1 MRNYHLSMWVPMWA
15 AVAALS
21 LCAASSVA
29 QQSIASQAA
38 SMPISGAGTPAAIV
52 ADVDASV
59 ASYRKIIVL
68 MDDTAALDEG
78 NRERVRTAAWILF
91 ESNLDRLEQLE
102 ESLRA
107 DAAGNNSPLVI
118 AFLDRLEN
126 NADFHDADKLVF
138 HDLVDDLAAAP
149 VAEIPSAA
157 LRQRIGDDETAL
169 EKIQALYQAEISQ
182 IFSGFQPR
190 GMAVRR
196 EAWDHYVDFLKSQFT
211 REAILKEMDSE
222 LPPAESRGGA
232 SARSKLE
239 ISGLELP
246 AKTVALTFD
255 DGPHPRYTD
264 QVLAI
269 LKKYELHAVFFEVGK
284 NLGTVNANNEVK
296 LGTTSA
302 VSYRIL
308 ASGSFIGNHSYS
320 HPVLPKLAPADL
332 SREIDSTNLL
342 LTNILKSP
350 PVLFR
355 PPYGAA
361 NAGILTQIQSDKM
374 KTVIWNVDSEDWA
387 DPVPNSVAQ
396 RVIADVEKQH
406 RGIILFHDIHKV
418 ALDALPIVIETLEA
432 DGYTFVTWNGTAFG
446 AAETRGQE
454 QMTAAPPPAV
464 QPYRESW
471 AAIIGIDDYVNW
483 QKLQYAVHDAL
494 GVKDVLIQKYGFK
507 PDHVFTLL
515 DAQATRQ
522 NILSLLGDKLG
533 GSAVQ
538 REDRV
543 FVFFAGHGATRKLA
557 SGRELGYIIPVDAD
571 LTNFE
576 GSAISM
582 TNFQDISEAI
592 PAKHVLF
599 VMDSCYSGLALTRG
613 GMPAFS
619 QNYLNE
625 ISRREARQMF
635 TAGGADQQVA
645 DNGPNGHSVFTWTL
659 LQGLDGRADL
669 NGDGVITATELA
681 AYVAPAVSA
690 LSHQTP
696 AFGSMPGTEG
706 GDFIFNLK
714 HDTEFLNED
723 SAQLDD
729 QAIKVNAEL
738 DTLRKQMRDEE
749 RANEELRQQLAAA
762 EGKLRQGAQAT
773 NTTPAAASVPAST
786 SPVAGNASA
795 SMSASAPVTAPVSLS
810 NLPAAATPVAT
821 KPEPVRPPSEVAAAS
836 NDEGMRLYQEKQ
848 YADAAAKFVQAFNLR
863 PNMALYANNAGFAF
877 FRMEQYEDAV
887 KWFKQTITLD
897 PKRAVAWLNLGDA
910 YVNLKKNAE
919 ARDAYEKYLALAP
932 NGKSAPDVREKLGS
946 LQ

>member
-1 MRNYHLSMWVPMWA
+1 MWA
-15 AVAALS
+15 VVAALS
-21 LCAASSVA
+21 LGTVFSTS
-29 QQSIASQAA
+29 QQTTASQAA
-38 SMPISGAGTPAAIV
+38 PASTAGPGTPAAV
-52 ADVDASV
+52 AADVDASV

-68 MDDTAALDEG
+68 MDDASALDEG

-91 ESNLDRLEQLE
+91 ERNGERLEQLE

-107 DAAGNNSPLVI
+107 DAAGSSSPLVT

-126 NADFHDADKLVF
+126 DVDLRDADKLVF
-138 HDLVDDLAAAP
+138 RDLLDGLAAIPA
-149 VAEIPSAA
+149 AQIPSTA
-157 LRQRIGDDETAL
+157 LRQRISDDAAAL
-169 EKIQALYQAEISQ
+169 EKIQALYQAEIAQ
-182 IFSGFQPR
+182 IFSGLQTR
-190 GMAVRR
+190 GMAVHR
-196 EAWDHYVDFLKSQFT
+196 EAWDHYIAFLKSKFT
-211 REAILKEMDSE
+211 REAILKENDSE

-232 SARSKLE
+232 AARSKLE

-246 AKTVALTFD
+246 KKTVALTFD

-269 LKKYELHAVFFEVGK
+269 LKKYNLHAVFFEVGK
-284 NLGTVNANNEVK
+284 NLGTVNGNEVK
-296 LGTTSA
+296 LGVNSA
-302 VSYRIL
+302 VSDRIL
-308 ASGSFIGNHSYS
+308 ASGSFLGNHTYS
-320 HPVLPKLAPADL
+320 HPVLPKLGAADQ
-332 SREIDSTNLL
+332 SREIDSTSLL
-342 LTNILKSP
+342 LTSILKSP

-361 NAGILTQIQSDKM
+361 NADILSEVQSDKM

-396 RVIADVEKQH
+396 RVITEIEKQQ

-418 ALDALPIVIETLEA
+418 ALDALPVVIETLEA
-432 DGYTFVTWNGTAFG
+432 DGYNFVSWNGTSFG
-446 AAETRGQE
+446 APETRGQQPE
-454 QMTAAPPPAV
+454 AAAPPPAV
-464 QPYRESW
+464 EPYRESW
-471 AAIIGIDDYVNW
+471 AAIVGIDDYTNW

-494 GVKDVLIQKYGFK
+494 GVKDTLIQKYGFK

-515 DAQATRQ
+515 DGQATRQ

-533 GSAVQ
+533 GAQVQ
-538 REDRV
+538 HEDRV

-557 SGRELGYIIPVDAD
+557 SGRELGYIVPVDAD
-571 LTNFE
+571 LADLE

-645 DNGPNGHSVFTWTL
+645 DNGPNGHSVFTWTM

-669 NGDGVITATELA
+669 NGDGVITASELA

-696 AFGSMPGTEG
+696 AFGNLPGTEG

-738 DTLRKQMRDEE
+738 DTLRKQMREEE
-749 RANEELRQQLAAA
+749 RANQELRKQLATA
-762 EGKLRQGAQAT
+762 EAKLKQDTQTTGAGPA
-773 NTTPAAASVPAST
+773 NSTTPAPGSSST
-786 SPVAGNASA
+786 STPASA
-795 SMSASAPVTAPVSLS
+795 SPASPTANFTAPEPPKPDSAKS
-810 NLPAAATPVAT
+810 PSEIAAAA
-821 KPEPVRPPSEVAAAS
+821 
-836 NDEGMRLYQEKQ
+836 NDEGMRLYQEKHYQ
-848 YADAAAKFVQAFNLR
+848 DAAMKFMQASNLQ

-877 FRMEQYEDAV
+877 FRMSQYDDAV

-910 YVNLKKNAE
+910 YVNLKNNAE

-932 NGKSAPDVREKLGS
+932 NGKSAPDVREKLKG

>member
-1 MRNYHLSMWVPMWA
+1 MRTYHLLTLA
-15 AVAALS
+15 AVTGLLLAAI
-21 LCAASSVA
+21 SSA
-29 QQSIASQAA
+29 PQQPIASQQA
-38 SMPISGAGTPAAIV
+38 SMSASGPGTPAQVA

-68 MDDTAALDEG
+68 MDDAAVLDEG

-91 ESNLDRLEQLE
+91 EKNHERLDELEQNLH
-102 ESLRA
+102 A
-107 DAAGNNSPLVI
+107 DAARNDSPLVA

-126 NADFHDADKLVF
+126 NPDLHDADKLDF
-138 HDLVDDLAAAP
+138 RDLLDDLAAVP
-149 VAEIPSAA
+149 VAEVPNAA
-157 LRQRIGDDETAL
+157 LRQRISDDAAAL

-182 IFSGFQPR
+182 VFSGFQAR
-190 GMAVRR
+190 GMTVHR
-196 EAWDHYVDFLKSQFT
+196 EAWEHYVAFLKTKTT

-232 SARSKLE
+232 AARSKME

-246 AKTVALTFD
+246 PKTVALTFD

-269 LKKYELHAVFFEVGK
+269 LKKYDLHAVFFEIGR
-284 NLGTVNANNEVK
+284 NLGTVNGDEVK
-296 LGTTSA
+296 LGPNAA
-302 VSYRIL
+302 VSDRIL
-308 ASGSFIGNHSYS
+308 ASGSYIGNHTYS
-320 HPVLPKLAPADL
+320 HPVLPKLDEADQTK
-332 SREIDSTNLL
+332 EIDSTSLL
-342 LTNILKSP
+342 LTSILKSP

-361 NAGILTQIQSDKM
+361 TAGILSEVQSDKM

-396 RVIADVEKQH
+396 RVIAEVEKQQ

-418 ALDALPIVIETLEA
+418 ALDALPVVIETLEA
-432 DGYTFVTWNGTAFG
+432 DGYNFVTWNGTAFG
-446 AAETRGQE
+446 APETRGQQPE
-454 QMTAAPPPAV
+454 TAAPPPAV

-471 AAIIGIDDYVNW
+471 AAIIGIDDYANW
-483 QKLQYAVHDAL
+483 QKLQYAVHDAM
-494 GVKDVLIQKYGFK
+494 GVKDLLIQKYGFK

-533 GSAVQ
+533 GAMVQ
-538 REDRV
+538 HEDRV
-543 FVFFAGHGATRKLA
+543 LVFFAGHGATRKLA
-557 SGRELGYIIPVDAD
+557 SGRELGYIIPADAD
-571 LTNFE
+571 LTDLE

-613 GMPAFS
+613 GMPAFT

-696 AFGSMPGTEG
+696 EFGNLPGTEG

-738 DTLRKQMRDEE
+738 EKLRSQMREEE
-749 RANEELRQQLAAA
+749 RANEELRKQLASAEAKLKQGGPGANAA
-762 EGKLRQGAQAT
+762 P
-773 NTTPAAASVPAST
+773 TPALASAAPPAT
-786 SPVAGNASA
+786 ASA
-795 SMSASAPVTAPVSLS
+795 SPGGSAP
-810 NLPAAATPVAT
+810 TPVPVEAP
-821 KPEPVRPPSEVAAAS
+821 KPEPVKQPSEIAAAA
-836 NDEGMRLYQEKQ
+836 NDEGMRLYQEKR
-848 YADAAAKFVQAFNLR
+848 YADAAAKFMQASSLR
-863 PNMALYANNAGFAF
+863 PDMALYANNAGFVF
-877 FRMEQYEDAV
+877 FRMAQYDDAV
-887 KWFKQTITLD
+887 KWFKQTLALD

-910 YVNLKKNAE
+910 YVNLKNNAE

-932 NGKSAPDVREKLGS
+932 NGKSAPDVREKLKS

>member
-1 MRNYHLSMWVPMWA
+1 MRKYGLPTLA
-15 AVAALS
+15 TVAGLWLGAIW
-21 LCAASSVA
+21 CTPQQPIAPQSVSA
-29 QQSIASQAA
+29 R
-38 SMPISGAGTPAAIV
+38 GTPSAIAA
-52 ADVDASV
+52 DLDASV

-68 MDDTAALDEG
+68 MNDASALDEG
-78 NRERVRTAAWILF
+78 NRQRVRTAAWILF
-91 ESNLDRLEQLE
+91 EKNRDRLDQLE
-102 ESLRA
+102 QSLHA
-107 DAAGNNSPLVI
+107 DAARNDSPLVTS
-118 AFLDRLEN
+118 FLDRLESSS
-126 NADFHDADKLVF
+126 DFRDADKLVF
-138 HDLVDDLAAAP
+138 RDLLDDLAAAP
-149 VAEIPSAA
+149 ATEIPSTS
-157 LRQRIGDDETAL
+157 LRQRISDDAGAL
-169 EKIQALYQAEISQ
+169 EKIQALYQAEVSQ
-182 IFSGFQPR
+182 IFSGLQTR
-190 GMAVRR
+190 GMTVHR
-196 EAWDHYVDFLKSQFT
+196 EAWSHYVDFLKTKYT
-211 REAILKEMDSE
+211 REAVLREIGAE
-222 LPPAESRGGA
+222 LPPSETRGGA
-232 SARSKLE
+232 AARSRLE
-239 ISGLELP
+239 ISGTELP

-269 LKKYELHAVFFEVGK
+269 LNKYGLHAVFFEIGK
-284 NLGTVNANNEVK
+284 NLGTVSANNEVK
-296 LGTTSA
+296 LGPTSA

-308 ASGSFIGNHSYS
+308 ASGNSIGNHTYS
-320 HPVLPKLAPADL
+320 HPVLPKLDQADQ
-332 SREIDSTNLL
+332 SREIDSTSVL
-342 LTNILKSP
+342 LTNILKVP

-361 NAGILTQIQSDKM
+361 NADILSEIQSDKM

-396 RVIADVEKQH
+396 RVIGEIEKQQ

-418 ALDALPIVIETLEA
+418 ALDALPVVIETLKA
-432 DGYTFVTWNGTAFG
+432 DGYNFVSWNGSSFG
-446 AAETRGQE
+446 ALETRGE
-454 QMTAAPPPAV
+454 QPQAPPPPPAV

-471 AAIIGIDDYVNW
+471 AAIIGIDDYANW

-494 GVKDVLIQKYGFK
+494 GVKDLLTQKYGFK

-515 DAQATRQ
+515 DKQATRE

-533 GSAVQ
+533 GAMVQ

-571 LTNFE
+571 LTDFE

-592 PAKHVLF
+592 PAKHALF

-613 GMPAFS
+613 GVLLPT

-690 LSHQTP
+690 LSHQIP
-696 AFGSMPGTEG
+696 AFGNLPGTEG
-706 GDFIFNLK
+706 GDFIFDLK
-714 HDTEFLNED
+714 HETEFLNGD

-729 QAIKVNAEL
+729 EGIKVNAEL
-738 DTLRKQMRDEE
+738 EKLRDQMREEE
-749 RANEELRQQLAAA
+749 RANEELRKQLATA
-762 EGKLRQGAQAT
+762 EARLRQAV
-773 NTTPAAASVPAST
+773 NTAPPASAGSVSVPSPADAPKPEQGHQPAETAAAA
-786 SPVAGNASA
+786 
-795 SMSASAPVTAPVSLS
+795 
-810 NLPAAATPVAT
+810 
-821 KPEPVRPPSEVAAAS
+821 
-836 NDEGMRLYQEKQ
+836 NDEGMRLYKEKN
-848 YADAAAKFVQAFNLR
+848 YADAAASFVQASGLQ
-863 PNMALYANNAGFAF
+863 PGVALYANNAGFAF
-877 FRMEQYEDAV
+877 YRMNRYDDAV
-887 KWFKQTITLD
+887 KWFLQTIALD
-897 PKRAVAWLNLGDA
+897 PKRAIAYLNLGDA
-910 YVNLKKNAE
+910 YLNLQKKPE
-919 ARDAYEKYLALAP
+919 ARDAYEKFLALAP
-932 NGKSAPDVREKLGS
+932 NSKSAPIVRDKLKS

>member
-1 MRNYHLSMWVPMWA
+1 MRTSHLPILA
-15 AVAALS
+15 TIAGLALGAIFAMSQQPSTTQS
-21 LCAASSVA
+21 LSIPASE
-29 QQSIASQAA
+29 
-38 SMPISGAGTPAAIV
+38 AGTPAQV
-52 ADVDASV
+52 AADIDASV
-59 ASYRKIIVL
+59 VAYRKIIVL
-68 MDDTAALDEG
+68 MDGASALDEG
-78 NRERVRTAAWILF
+78 NRERVRIAAWILF
-91 ESNLDRLEQLE
+91 ERNRDRLDHLEQ
-102 ESLRA
+102 SLCA
-107 DAAGNNSPLVI
+107 DAATKDSSLVA
-118 AFLDRLEN
+118 AFLDRLESS
-126 NADFHDADKLVF
+126 AGLRDADKLDFRDVL
-138 HDLVDDLAAAP
+138 DGLAAISATEAP
-149 VAEIPSAA
+149 NPA
-157 LRQRIGDDETAL
+157 LRKRVADDAAAL
-169 EKIQALYQAEISQ
+169 EKIQALYQSEISQ
-182 IFSGFQPR
+182 IFSGLQTR
-190 GMAVRR
+190 GMAMHR
-196 EAWDHYVDFLKSQFT
+196 EAWEDYVAFLKTKYT

-232 SARSKLE
+232 AARSKLE
-239 ISGLELP
+239 ISGLEMP
-246 AKTVALTFD
+246 PKTVALTFD

-269 LKKYELHAVFFEVGK
+269 LKKYNLHAVFFEIGK
-284 NLGTVNANNEVK
+284 NVGTVNDKNEVS
-296 LGTTSA
+296 LGPNAA
-302 VSYRIL
+302 VSNRIL
-308 ASGSFIGNHSYS
+308 AAGNYIGNHTYT
-320 HPVLPKLAPADL
+320 HPVLPKLDAAEQ
-332 SREIDSTNLL
+332 SREIDWTSAI
-342 LTNILKSP
+342 LTKVLKAP

-361 NAGILTQIQSDKM
+361 NADILTEVQSDKM

-396 RVIADVEKQH
+396 RVITEVEKQQ

-418 ALDALPIVIETLEA
+418 GLDALPVVIETLEA
-432 DGYTFVTWNGTAFG
+432 DGYSFVTWNGTAFG
-446 AAETRGQE
+446 VPETRGDQP
-454 QMTAAPPPAV
+454 QAPAPPPAA

-471 AAIIGIDDYVNW
+471 AAIIGIDDYANW
-483 QKLQYAVHDAL
+483 QKLQYAVHDAM
-494 GVKDVLIQKYGFK
+494 GVKDLLIQKYSFK

-533 GSAVQ
+533 GAMVQ
-538 REDRV
+538 HEDRV

-557 SGRELGYIIPVDAD
+557 SGRELGYIVPVDAD
-571 LTNFE
+571 LTELE

-613 GMPAFS
+613 GMPQFS

-625 ISRREARQMF
+625 IARREAREMF

-669 NGDGVITATELA
+669 NNDGVITATELA

-696 AFGSMPGTEG
+696 AFGNLPGTEG

-729 QAIKVNAEL
+729 QAIQVNAEL
-738 DTLRKQMRDEE
+738 DKLRKQMRQEE
-749 RANEELRQQLAAA
+749 LANEELRKQLASAEAQLKQGGQTGNAA
-762 EGKLRQGAQAT
+762 PATASAPASAGPVAGAT
-773 NTTPAAASVPAST
+773 PAST
-786 SPVAGNASA
+786 VASGPAV
-795 SMSASAPVTAPVSLS
+795 ASAPSGGLTPTSTTPEAQIVPPAKTPSEI
-810 NLPAAATPVAT
+810 AAAA
-821 KPEPVRPPSEVAAAS
+821 
-836 NDEGMRLYQEKQ
+836 NDEGMRLYQEKR
-848 YADAAAKFVQAFNLR
+848 YADAAAKFMAASNLQS
-863 PNMALYANNAGFAF
+863 NMALYANNTGFAF
-877 FRMEQYEDAV
+877 YRMGQYDDAV
-887 KWFKQTITLD
+887 KWFQQTVTLD

-910 YVNLKKNAE
+910 FVNLHKNAE
-919 ARDAYEKYLALAP
+919 ARDAYEKFLALSP
-932 NGKSAPDVREKLGS
+932 NGKSAPDVREKLKA

>member
-1 MRNYHLSMWVPMWA
+1 MRIYHLPLLA
-15 AVAALS
+15 AVAGVLLS
-21 LCAASSVA
+21 AISSVP
-29 QQSIASQAA
+29 QQPVALQPATKSA
-38 SMPISGAGTPAAIV
+38 PITVSGPGTPAQVA

-68 MDDTAALDEG
+68 MDDASALDEG

-91 ESNLDRLEQLE
+91 ERNRDCLDQLE
-102 ESLRA
+102 LSLQA
-107 DAAGNNSPLVI
+107 DAARNDSPLVA
-118 AFLDRLEN
+118 AFLDRLESD
-126 NADFHDADKLVF
+126 ADFRDADKLDF
-138 HDLVDDLAAAP
+138 RDLLDDLAAIP
-149 VAEIPSAA
+149 VAEVPSAA
-157 LRQRIGDDETAL
+157 LRQRISDDAAAL
-169 EKIQALYQAEISQ
+169 EKIQLLYQAEISQ
-182 IFSGFQPR
+182 IFSGLQTR
-190 GMAVRR
+190 GMAVHR
-196 EAWDHYVDFLKSQFT
+196 EAWDHYVAFLKTQST
-211 REAILKEMDSE
+211 REAILKEMDSQ

-232 SARSKLE
+232 AARSKLE

-246 AKTVALTFD
+246 KKTVALTFD

-269 LKKYELHAVFFEVGK
+269 LKKYDLHAVFFEVGK
-284 NLGTVNANNEVK
+284 NLGTVNDNNEVK
-296 LGTTSA
+296 LGPTSA

-308 ASGSFIGNHSYS
+308 TSGSFIGNHTYS
-320 HPVLPKLAPADL
+320 HPVLPKLDAADQAK
-332 SREIDSTNLL
+332 EIDSTSLL

-361 NAGILTQIQSDKM
+361 NAGILAQVQSDKM

-396 RVIADVEKQH
+396 RVITDVEKQQ

-418 ALDALPIVIETLEA
+418 ALDALPVVIETLEA
-432 DGYTFVTWNGTAFG
+432 DGYNFVTWNGTAFG
-446 AAETRGQE
+446 APETRGQQQE
-454 QMTAAPPPAV
+454 TATPPPAV

-494 GVKDVLIQKYGFK
+494 GVKDMLIQKYNFK

-515 DAQATRQ
+515 DGQATRQ

-533 GSAVQ
+533 GTQVQ
-538 REDRV
+538 HEDRV

-557 SGRELGYIIPVDAD
+557 SGRELGYIVPVDAD
-571 LTNFE
+571 LTDLE

-669 NGDGVITATELA
+669 NGDGVITASELA

-696 AFGSMPGTEG
+696 AFGNLPGTEG

-738 DTLRKQMRDEE
+738 DTLRKQMREEE
-749 RANEELRQQLAAA
+749 RANDDLRKQLATAELRL
-762 EGKLRQGAQAT
+762 KHGA
-773 NTTPAAASVPAST
+773 PAANAGPASGSAPAST
-786 SPVAGNASA
+786 SPAVSNAPASTVASEPAA
-795 SMSASAPVTAPVSLS
+795 ASAPLAGSA
-810 NLPAAATPVAT
+810 AAATPDAT
-821 KPEPVRPPSEVAAAS
+821 KPEQVKSPSEIAAAA
-836 NDEGMRLYQEKQ
+836 NDEGMRLYQEKR
-848 YADAAAKFVQAFNLR
+848 YADAAAKFMEASSLR

-877 FRMEQYEDAV
+877 YRMGQYEDAV
-887 KWFKQTITLD
+887 KWFQQTTNLD
-897 PKRAVAWLNLGDA
+897 PKRAVAWVNLGDA
-910 YVNLKKNAE
+910 YVNLKRMAD
-919 ARDAYEKYLALAP
+919 ARDAYEKYLALSP
-932 NGKSAPDVREKLGS
+932 NGKSAPDVREKVKS
-946 LQ
+946 LP

>member
-1 MRNYHLSMWVPMWA
+1 MWA

-21 LCAASSVA
+21 LGTISAKP
-29 QQSIASQAA
+29 QQPIASQAA
-38 SMPISGAGTPAAIV
+38 SISISGPGTPGAVA

-68 MDDTAALDEG
+68 MDNTSALDEG
-78 NRERVRTAAWILF
+78 NRQRVRTAAWILF
-91 ESNLDRLEQLE
+91 EKNRDRLDQLE
-102 ESLRA
+102 QSLRA
-107 DAAGNNSPLVI
+107 DAARNDSPLV
-118 AFLDRLEN
+118 ASFLDRLESD
-126 NADFHDADKLVF
+126 ADFRDADKLDFRDV
-138 HDLVDDLAAAP
+138 LDDLAAVP
-149 VAEIPSAA
+149 VAEIPSVA
-157 LRQRIGDDETAL
+157 LRQRISDDAAVL
-169 EKIQALYQAEISQ
+169 EKTQALYQAEISQ
-182 IFSGFQPR
+182 IFSGFQAR
-190 GMAVRR
+190 GMAVHR
-196 EAWDHYVDFLKSQFT
+196 EAWDHYVVFLKTKYT

-232 SARSKLE
+232 AARSKLE

-246 AKTVALTFD
+246 PKTVALTFD

-264 QVLAI
+264 QVLAV
-269 LKKYELHAVFFEVGK
+269 LKKYDLHAVFFEIGK
-284 NLGTVNANNEVK
+284 NLGTVEGGQVK
-296 LGTTSA
+296 LGTNVA
-302 VSYRIL
+302 VSNRIL
-308 ASGSFIGNHSYS
+308 ASGSFIGNHTYS
-320 HPVLPKLAPADL
+320 HPVLPKLDPADQTK
-332 SREIDSTNLL
+332 EIDSTSAI
-342 LTNILKSP
+342 LTEVLKSP

-361 NAGILTQIQSDKM
+361 NADILSEIQSDKM

-396 RVIADVEKQH
+396 RVITEVEKQQ

-418 ALDALPIVIETLEA
+418 GLDALPVVIETLEA
-432 DGYTFVTWNGTAFG
+432 DGYNFVSWNGASFG
-446 AAETRGQE
+446 APETRGQQPE
-454 QMTAAPPPAV
+454 AASPPSAV

-471 AAIIGIDDYVNW
+471 AAIIGIDDYANW

-494 GVKDVLIQKYGFK
+494 GVKDLLIQKYSFK

-533 GSAVQ
+533 GAMVQ
-538 REDRV
+538 HEDRV

-557 SGRELGYIIPVDAD
+557 SGRELGYIVPVDAD
-571 LTNFE
+571 LIDLE

-613 GMPAFS
+613 GMPAFT

-696 AFGSMPGTEG
+696 AFGNLPGTEG

-729 QAIKVNAEL
+729 EAIKVNAEL
-738 DTLRKQMRDEE
+738 EKLRGQMREEE
-749 RANEELRQQLAAA
+749 RANEELRKQLATA
-762 EGKLRQGAQAT
+762 EAKLKQGAQAA
-773 NTTPAAASVPAST
+773 NAAPAPAAVPASA
-786 SPVAGNASA
+786 SPAAGKAPASTAA
-795 SMSASAPVTAPVSLS
+795 SGPATASAPPAGSALASIPAEAPKPESAK
-810 NLPAAATPVAT
+810 PPTEIAAAA
-821 KPEPVRPPSEVAAAS
+821 
-836 NDEGMRLYQEKQ
+836 NDEGMRLYQEKR
-848 YADAAAKFVQAFNLR
+848 YADAAAKFMQASNLQ

-877 FRMEQYEDAV
+877 FRMEQYDDAV
-887 KWFKQTITLD
+887 KWFLKTIALD

-910 YVNLKKNAE
+910 YLNLQKKAE
-919 ARDAYEKYLALAP
+919 ARDAYEKYLALSP
-932 NGKSAPDVREKLGS
+932 NGKSAPDVREKLKS
-946 LQ
+946 LP

>member
-1 MRNYHLSMWVPMWA
+1 MRTYHLPTLA
-15 AVAALS
+15 AVAGL
-21 LCAASSVA
+21 LLAAISSA
-29 QQSIASQAA
+29 PQQPIASQQA
-38 SMPISGAGTPAAIV
+38 SMSATGPGTPAQVA

-68 MDDTAALDEG
+68 MDDAAVLDEG

-91 ESNLDRLEQLE
+91 ERNHERLDELEQNLH
-102 ESLRA
+102 A
-107 DAAGNNSPLVI
+107 DAARNDSPLVA

-126 NADFHDADKLVF
+126 NPDLHDADKLDFRDV
-138 HDLVDDLAAAP
+138 LDDLAAVP

-157 LRQRIGDDETAL
+157 LRQRIGDDAAAL
-169 EKIQALYQAEISQ
+169 EKIESLYQAEVSQ
-182 IFSGFQPR
+182 IFSGFQAR
-190 GMAVRR
+190 GMTVHR
-196 EAWDHYVDFLKSQFT
+196 EAWDHYVAFLKTKTT

-232 SARSKLE
+232 AARSKME

-246 AKTVALTFD
+246 PKTVALTFD

-269 LKKYELHAVFFEVGK
+269 LKKYDLHAVFFEIGK
-284 NLGTVNANNEVK
+284 NLGTVNGDEVK
-296 LGTTSA
+296 LGPNAA
-302 VSYRIL
+302 VSDRIL
-308 ASGSFIGNHSYS
+308 ASGSFIGNHTYS
-320 HPVLPKLAPADL
+320 HPVLPKLDEADQTK
-332 SREIDSTNLL
+332 EIDSTSLL
-342 LTNILKSP
+342 LTNILKAP

-361 NAGILTQIQSDKM
+361 NAGILSEVQSDKM

-396 RVIADVEKQH
+396 RVIAEVEKQQ

-418 ALDALPIVIETLEA
+418 ALDALPVVIETLEA
-432 DGYTFVTWNGTAFG
+432 DGYNFVTWNGTSFG
-446 AAETRGQE
+446 APETRGQQPE
-454 QMTAAPPPAV
+454 TASPPPTV

-471 AAIIGIDDYVNW
+471 AAIIGIDDYANW
-483 QKLQYAVHDAL
+483 QKLQYAVHDAM
-494 GVKDVLIQKYGFK
+494 GVKDLLIQKYGFK

-533 GSAVQ
+533 GAMVQ
-538 REDRV
+538 HEDRV
-543 FVFFAGHGATRKLA
+543 LVFFAGHGATRKLA

-571 LTNFE
+571 LTDLE

-696 AFGSMPGTEG
+696 EFGNLPGTEG

-738 DTLRKQMRDEE
+738 EKLRSQMREEE
-749 RANEELRQQLAAA
+749 RANEELRKQLASAEAKLKQGGPGANAA
-762 EGKLRQGAQAT
+762 P
-773 NTTPAAASVPAST
+773 TPAAASGAPPAT
-786 SPVAGNASA
+786 ASA
-795 SMSASAPVTAPVSLS
+795 SPGGSAP
-810 NLPAAATPVAT
+810 TPVPAEAP
-821 KPEPVRPPSEVAAAS
+821 KPEPVKQPSEIAAAA
-836 NDEGMRLYQEKQ
+836 NDEGMRLYQEKR
-848 YADAAAKFVQAFNLR
+848 YADAAAKFMQASNLQ
-863 PNMALYANNAGFAF
+863 PNMALYANNAGFVF
-877 FRMEQYEDAV
+877 FRMAQYDDAV
-887 KWFKQTITLD
+887 KWFKQTLALD

-919 ARDAYEKYLALAP
+919 AREAYEKYLALAP
-932 NGKSAPDVREKLGS
+932 NGKSAPDVREKLKS

>member
-1 MRNYHLSMWVPMWA
+1 MWA
-15 AVAALS
+15 PVAALS
-21 LCAASSVA
+21 LAAISFA
-29 QQSIASQAA
+29 PQQTIASQAA
-38 SMPISGAGTPAAIV
+38 SISISGPGTPAAV
-52 ADVDASV
+52 AADVDASV

-68 MDDTAALDEG
+68 MDDTAVLDEG

-91 ESNLDRLEQLE
+91 EKNLDRLEQLE
-102 ESLRA
+102 QSLCA
-107 DAAGNNSPLVI
+107 DAARSDSPLVA

-126 NADFHDADKLVF
+126 NTDFHDADKLVF
-138 HDLVDDLAAAP
+138 RDLVDDLAAAP
-149 VAEIPSAA
+149 VAEVPNVS
-157 LRQRIGDDETAL
+157 LRQRIGDDAAAL
-169 EKIQALYQAEISQ
+169 EKIQSRYQAEISQ

-190 GMAVRR
+190 GMAVHR
-196 EAWDHYVDFLKSQFT
+196 EAWDHYVAFLKTQFT
-211 REAILKEMDSE
+211 REAILKEIDSE
-222 LPPAESRGGA
+222 LPPTESRGGA
-232 SARSKLE
+232 AARSKLE

-284 NLGTVNANNEVK
+284 NLGTVNGNNEVK
-296 LGTTSA
+296 LGPTSA

-308 ASGSFIGNHSYS
+308 ASGSFIGNHTYS

-361 NAGILTQIQSDKM
+361 NAGILSEIQSDKM

-396 RVIADVEKQH
+396 RVIADVEKQR

-418 ALDALPIVIETLEA
+418 ALDALPVVIETLEA
-432 DGYTFVTWNGTAFG
+432 DGYTFVSWNGTAFG
-446 AAETRGQE
+446 APETRGQQQE
-454 QMTAAPPPAV
+454 VAAPPPAV

-471 AAIIGIDDYVNW
+471 AAIIGIDNYANW

-494 GVKDVLIQKYGFK
+494 GVKDMLIQKYGFK

-533 GSAVQ
+533 GATVQ

-696 AFGSMPGTEG
+696 AFGNLPGTEG

-738 DTLRKQMRDEE
+738 EKLRSQMREEE
-749 RANEELRQQLAAA
+749 RANEELRKQLATA
-762 EGKLRQGAQAT
+762 EARLKQGGPVA
-773 NTTPAAASVPAST
+773 NTTPAPAAAPASASPAASNAPAST
-786 SPVAGNASA
+786 ATSGPGAVSAPPAGSA
-795 SMSASAPVTAPVSLS
+795 SV
-810 NLPAAATPVAT
+810 ATPDAT
-821 KPEPVRPPSEVAAAS
+821 KPELARSPSETAAAA
-836 NDEGMRLYQEKQ
+836 NDEGMRLYQEKR
-848 YADAAAKFVQAFNLR
+848 YEEAVAKFIQASNLR

-877 FRMEQYEDAV
+877 FRMEQYDDAV
-887 KWFKQTITLD
+887 KWFKQTIALD

-910 YVNLKKNAE
+910 YVNLKNSVE

-932 NGKSAPDVREKLGS
+932 NGKSAPDVREKLKG

>member
-1 MRNYHLSMWVPMWA
+1 MRTYHLLTLA
-15 AVAALS
+15 AVAGLS
-21 LCAASSVA
+21 LAAISSA
-29 QQSIASQAA
+29 SQQPIASQQA
-38 SMPISGAGTPAAIV
+38 SMSATGPGTPAQVA

-68 MDDTAALDEG
+68 MDDAAVLDEG

-91 ESNLDRLEQLE
+91 ERNHERLDELEQNLH
-102 ESLRA
+102 A
-107 DAAGNNSPLVI
+107 DAARNDSPLVA

-126 NADFHDADKLVF
+126 NPDLHDADKLDFRDV
-138 HDLVDDLAAAP
+138 LDDLAAVP

-157 LRQRIGDDETAL
+157 LRQRIGDDAAAL
-169 EKIQALYQAEISQ
+169 EKIESLYQAEVSQ
-182 IFSGFQPR
+182 IFSGFQAR
-190 GMAVRR
+190 GMTVHR
-196 EAWDHYVDFLKSQFT
+196 EAWDHYVAFLKTKTT

-232 SARSKLE
+232 AARSKME

-246 AKTVALTFD
+246 PKTVALTFD

-269 LKKYELHAVFFEVGK
+269 LKKYDLHAVFFEIGK
-284 NLGTVNANNEVK
+284 NLGTVNGDEVK
-296 LGTTSA
+296 LGPNAA
-302 VSYRIL
+302 VSDRIL
-308 ASGSFIGNHSYS
+308 ASGSFIGNHTYS
-320 HPVLPKLAPADL
+320 HPVLPKLDEADQTK
-332 SREIDSTNLL
+332 EIDSTSLL
-342 LTNILKSP
+342 LTNILKAP

-361 NAGILTQIQSDKM
+361 NAGILSEVQSDKM

-396 RVIADVEKQH
+396 RVIAEVEKQQ

-418 ALDALPIVIETLEA
+418 ALDALPVVIETLEA
-432 DGYTFVTWNGTAFG
+432 DGYNFVTWNGTSFG
-446 AAETRGQE
+446 APETRGQQPE
-454 QMTAAPPPAV
+454 TASPPPTV

-471 AAIIGIDDYVNW
+471 AAIIGIDDYANW
-483 QKLQYAVHDAL
+483 QKLQYAVHDAM
-494 GVKDVLIQKYGFK
+494 GVKDLLIQKYGFK

-533 GSAVQ
+533 GAMVQ
-538 REDRV
+538 HEDRV
-543 FVFFAGHGATRKLA
+543 LVFFAGHGATRKLA

-571 LTNFE
+571 LTDLE

-696 AFGSMPGTEG
+696 EFGNLPGTEG

-738 DTLRKQMRDEE
+738 EKLRSQMREEE
-749 RANEELRQQLAAA
+749 RANEELRKQLASAEAKLKQGGPGANAA
-762 EGKLRQGAQAT
+762 P
-773 NTTPAAASVPAST
+773 TPAAASGAPPAT
-786 SPVAGNASA
+786 ASA
-795 SMSASAPVTAPVSLS
+795 SPGGSAP
-810 NLPAAATPVAT
+810 TPVPAEAP
-821 KPEPVRPPSEVAAAS
+821 KPEPVKQPSEIAAAA
-836 NDEGMRLYQEKQ
+836 NDEGMRLYQEKR
-848 YADAAAKFVQAFNLR
+848 YADAAAKFMQASNLQ
-863 PNMALYANNAGFAF
+863 PNMALYANNAGFVF
-877 FRMEQYEDAV
+877 FRMAQYDDAV
-887 KWFKQTITLD
+887 KWFKQTLALD

-919 ARDAYEKYLALAP
+919 AREAYEKYLALAP
-932 NGKSAPDVREKLGS
+932 NGKSAPDVREKLKS